1 MKKLL
6 NLLSGLFLILV
17 FIASITFTYFNATP
31 VVISFGTF
39 EFAELPVSVWIIG
52 AFVCGGMIGLI
63 LGLRFFQGLKS
74 KTDIKRLG
82 KKLRNAEQ
90 ELERL
95 QSLSL
100 QGEKES

>member
-17 FIASITFTYFNATP
+17 FIISITFSYFNATP
-31 VVISFGTF
+31 VLIRFGTY

-52 AFVCGGMIGLI
+52 AFVSGGIIGLA
-63 LGLRFFQGLKS
+63 LGLGFFRGLKS
-74 KTDIKRLG
+74 KTEIKRLN
-82 KKLRNAEQ
+82 KQLRSSEQ

-95 QSLSL
+95 RSLSL
-100 QGEKES
+100 QGERHS